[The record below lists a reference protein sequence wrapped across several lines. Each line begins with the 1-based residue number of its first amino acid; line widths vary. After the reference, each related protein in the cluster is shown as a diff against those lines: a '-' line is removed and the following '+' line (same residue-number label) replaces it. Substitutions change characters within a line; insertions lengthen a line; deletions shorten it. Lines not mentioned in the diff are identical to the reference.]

1 MEEFEEVIVVQ
12 RVGFEFDT
20 PTSILEIQIPGQTQD
35 LKRLE
40 LKELKIGINAASVG
54 TNTSWIT
61 LDIKG
66 PGGGLIPSA
75 GQKLAT
81 VPALDAAGLT
91 LYRQYHHDNL
101 VLLKLN
107 CKQATMSSKSFR
119 LQILQAAGLPLAID
133 YIYLRMG
140 LFEAKNFAPYL
151 QPLDVNRFQAL

>member
-1 MEEFEEVIVVQ
+1 MQDFREVIVLK
-12 RVGFEFDT
+12 RVGIDYDT
-20 PTSILEIQIPGQTQD
+20 ATSVIDIQLPGLTQD
-35 LKRLE
+35 LERLE

-61 LDIKG
+61 LDIKS
-66 PGGGLIPSA
+66 PGGGLVPTA
-75 GQKLAT
+75 GQRLVT

-119 LQILQAAGLPLAID
+119 IQVLQAADLPLAID

-140 LFEAKNFAPYL
+140 LFEAQNFDPYL
-151 QPLDVNRFQAL
+151 KPLNVARFQAL